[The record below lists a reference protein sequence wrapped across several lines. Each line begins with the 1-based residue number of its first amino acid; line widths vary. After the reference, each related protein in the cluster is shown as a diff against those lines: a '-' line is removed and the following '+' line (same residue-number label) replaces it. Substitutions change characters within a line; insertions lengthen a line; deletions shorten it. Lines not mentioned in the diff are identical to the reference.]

1 MESREYK
8 QEEYM
13 VKFGYP
19 HCPHCGEIKVRENV
33 RTKGNLTYKVY
44 ICDRCKYV
52 IGRKIC

>member
-1 MESREYK
+1 MTSREYK
-8 QEEYM
+8 QEEYLA
-13 VKFGYP
+13 KFGYP
-19 HCPHCGEIKVRENV
+19 HCPHCGENKVRENV

>member
-13 VKFGYP
+13 AKFGYP
-19 HCPHCGEIKVRENV
+19 HCPACGNRAVKTNN
-33 RTKGNLTYKVY
+33 RTKGSIEYIVY
-44 ICDRCKYV
+44 ICDNCKRV